1 MAKTRGNWCGWFTLK
16 VLGMRS
22 GSTIAGGGASAFGS
36 VLCSPQ
42 PEKTSRARHSS
53 KAADQRMRAAES
65 FGAETGGRAET
76 APQEPADGTAL
87 AALEVKEDLAVD
99 VMGSPPGPRPDSIEL
114 PR

>member
-1 MAKTRGNWCGWFTLK
+1 MAKTRGTWSGWSTLT
-16 VLGMRS
+16 LLASRS
-22 GSTIAGGGASAFGS
+22 DTTRAGGGASAFGS

-76 APQEPADGTAL
+76 APQESADGTAL
-87 AALEVKEDLAVD
+87 AALEVKEYIAFD
-99 VMGSPPGPRPDSIEL
+99 VMGSPRGPRPDSIGL